1 MAVTALA
8 RTPTTFPHLFS
19 PLTVGPRTFKNRIYS
34 PPHFPGF
41 IGGGFMPT
49 QRLIDYWEAKAKGGV
64 AAVGT
69 GVTPVHGPLSPFGKP
84 EFVDIYAKAAET
96 MHKHGALFTVQPW
109 HPGTQG
115 GEGGSWAPSDVV
127 TPTGN
132 SVPHVMTKP
141 EIDQMV
147 QEYGFAGEQIAKSGA
162 DGVEIHGAH
171 GYLITEFSSG
181 FFNQRDDEYGGDE
194 SRRMRFVSEVV
205 DAVRQGAGDDIM
217 VGMRFSADEFV
228 DGGLTVEESQR
239 LLRAVAATGK
249 LDYLNIS
256 IGNYATQE
264 TIIPPMYIPLGS
276 FVYAAAAIKEVVDIP
291 VFTVGRIVDPTQAE
305 QIIAGGY
312 ADVVCMNRAIIADP
326 EFPNKAEEGRV
337 DEIRRCLGC
346 NEACWGG
353 IGGYL
358 GIPAGIGC
366 IVNPDIGYESEMELK
381 PAETKKNVMV
391 AGGGI
396 AGLEAA
402 RVAAERGHKVSVY
415 ERSDHLG
422 GQVITAGKAP
432 LRIDF
437 AESVRYYETQ
447 VKRLGIDVHTG
458 VEVDEPMVKKLAPDV
473 LVVATGSKPLFPED
487 IEGLATAHVTDVRA
501 VLDEE
506 VEVGQRVL
514 MLGDEHH
521 QEGLGTAEF
530 LLERGHEVTFVSK
543 RHAAGREVEHITIEM
558 LMARLVEKGVVFEPL
573 TWVRSVDR
581 TRITLFSLLTGEER
595 DVDTDTIVA
604 ACGGVAED
612 GLYGQL
618 CDTVPEIHLIGD
630 AAAPRRL
637 IYATRDGN
645 RVGKA
650 I

>member
-1 MAVTALA
+1 MTAQATA
-8 RTPTTFPHLFS
+8 RTPVTFPSLFS
-19 PLTVGPRTFKNRIYS
+19 PLNVGPRTFKNRIYS

-49 QRLIDYWEAKAKGGV
+49 QRLIDYWEAKARGGV
-64 AAVGT
+64 AAVAT

-84 EFVDIYAKAAET
+84 EFLDIYARAAEA

-132 SVPHVMTKP
+132 SVPHVMTTS
-141 EIDQMV
+141 EIDEMV

-181 FFNQRDDEYGGDE
+181 FFNHRDDEYGGDE
-194 SRRMRFVSEVV
+194 TRRMRFVSEVV
-205 DAVRQGAGDDIM
+205 DAVRQGAGDEIM

-239 LLRAVAATGK
+239 LLKAVAATGK

-256 IGNYATQE
+256 IGNYVSQE

-326 EFPNKAEEGRV
+326 EFPNKAREGRV

-353 IGGYL
+353 IGGYM

-366 IVNPDIGYESEMELK
+366 IVNPDIGYESEMELR
-381 PAETKKNVMV
+381 PAETKKTVMV

-402 RVAAERGHKVSVY
+402 RVAAERGHEVSVY
-415 ERSDHLG
+415 ERDDHIG

-437 AESVRYYETQ
+437 AESVRYYDAQ
-447 VKRLGIDVHTG
+447 VKRLGIDVHTN
-458 VEVDEPMVKKLAPDV
+458 VEVDEDLVRTVGPDA
-473 LVVATGSKPLFPED
+473 LVVATGSKPLLPD
-487 IEGLATAHVTDVRA
+487 GIDGLASTQVTDVRA

-506 VEVGQRVL
+506 IEVGERVL

-521 QEGLGTAEF
+521 LEGLSTAEF
-530 LLERGHEVTFVSK
+530 LLDRGHSVRFVSK
-543 RHAAGREVEHITIEM
+543 RHAAGREVEYITIEM
-558 LMARLVEKGVVFEPL
+558 AMARLVEKGIVFEPL
-573 TWVRSVDR
+573 SWVRRVDGSR
-581 TRITLFSLLTGEER
+581 VTLFSMLTGDER
-595 DVDTDTIVA
+595 EVEADTIVA
-604 ACGGVAED
+604 ALGGVAED

-618 CDTVPEIHLIGD
+618 RETVPEVHLIGD
-630 AAAPRRL
+630 ASAPRRL